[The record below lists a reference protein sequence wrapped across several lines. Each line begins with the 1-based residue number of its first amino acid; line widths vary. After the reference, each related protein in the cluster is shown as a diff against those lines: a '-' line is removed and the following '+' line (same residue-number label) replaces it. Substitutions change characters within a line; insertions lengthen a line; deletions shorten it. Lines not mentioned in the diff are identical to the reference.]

1 MPTLSKSR
9 FVSGN
14 QCEKKLY
21 FDLYRRDLK
30 PEITEEQQALFN
42 TGHRFGELAQQVFP
56 EGIDATQDM
65 NGEWSLAI
73 ERTKQWISEEIKT
86 IYEATFSIPGG
97 FAALDI
103 LHHTNGERWAIEVKS
118 STSVKEY
125 HLTDA
130 SFQYFVMSE
139 AGFPPDKVFL
149 MHINKSYVKQGAINP
164 TMLFHL
170 EDITSK
176 VLANQEFVRL
186 KHASLLQMLE
196 IKVEPTVEIGKH
208 CSSPFTCDYMHHC
221 WAHLPEN
228 NIFNLNNA
236 RGKDWKLYEQ
246 GIYAITDIPEG
257 FRLNH
262 RQELQVNGIRN
273 NAQHVDR
280 EKIASFLGQI
290 EGPLYFFDFETINGA
305 LPVLDGTSPF
315 EQVPFQYSLHITDNA
330 GTILEHREFL
340 ARPEDFTDPTAPN
353 PRLQLIRQLR
363 EDIGDQGSII
373 AYHAS
378 FEKTRLE
385 DLAKSFPDERE
396 FIEGLLPRF
405 VDLLIPFKS
414 GWYYKPEMG
423 ASASIKSVLPAIAP
437 EFSYS
442 DLEIGNGGLASN
454 TFLAMIQNTFE
465 GDRQLTTNHLLA
477 YCERDTEG
485 MVVIYRHLLEVINA
499 G

>member
-14 QCEKKLY
+14 QCEKKLF
-21 FDLYRRDLK
+21 FDLFRRDLK

-42 TGHRFGELAQQVFP
+42 SGHRFGELAQQVFP
-56 EGIDATQDM
+56 DGIDATRDM
-65 NGEWSLAI
+65 NGDWSLAI
-73 ERTKQWISEEIKT
+73 ERTKQWISEGIKT

-103 LHHTNGERWAIEVKS
+103 LHHENGERWAIEVKS

-125 HLTDA
+125 HLADA
-130 SFQYFVMSE
+130 SFQYFVMTES
-139 AGFPPDKVFL
+139 GFPPHKMFL
-149 MHINKSYVKQGAINP
+149 MHINNKYVKQGAIDP
-164 TMLFHL
+164 TKLFHL
-170 EDITSK
+170 EDITTK
-176 VLANQEFVRL
+176 VLENQEFVRL

-196 IKVEPTVEIGKH
+196 LEVEPTIEIGKH
-208 CSSPFTCDYMHHC
+208 CSSPFACDYMHHC

-280 EKIASFLGQI
+280 EKIANFLSQI
-290 EGPLYFFDFETINGA
+290 EGPLYFFDFETINAG
-305 LPVLDGTSPF
+305 LPVLDGTRPF
-315 EQVPFQYSLHITDNA
+315 EQVPFQYSLHIADSEGMIT
-330 GTILEHREFL
+330 EHREFL
-340 ARPEDFTDPTAPN
+340 ARPEDFSDPTTPD

-363 EDIGDQGSII
+363 EDIGQNGSII
-373 AYHAS
+373 AYNAA
-378 FEKTRLE
+378 FEIMILKA
-385 DLAKSFPDERE
+385 LAKSFPEESE
-396 FIEGLLPRF
+396 FIESLLPRF

-423 ASASIKSVLPAIAP
+423 ASASIKSVLPSIAP

-454 TFLAMIQNTFE
+454 TFLSMIQNSFE
-465 GDRQLTTNHLLA
+465 GDRQLTTKHLLA

-485 MVVIYRHLLEVINA
+485 MVVIYRHLVEFINSH
-499 G
+499 